1 VDFDTGWL
9 VNRRNPIRMGRHHL
23 GTGQPRSD
31 DEAEPRPRDTAMRE
45 RVVEANLRF
54 YGSLADDYFS
64 WRSTDAFNARY
75 DPLFERGFAQ
85 AAGRPVRALDCCA
98 GTGLVTRLLLDA
110 GCEVTSVDISPE
122 MLAKMRE
129 HALRPGDSVRTLCA
143 EITEF
148 LATTDETWELA
159 VFGSAV
165 HHLWNFDEAISL
177 ALDRVVPGGGLWLIA
192 EPVLQPTRRGR
203 AVRSLELWVRRF
215 SRSPREILAGARRRL
230 SFIGSKAR
238 TGPAPAASVGFYAE
252 VYSGGLDFER
262 IEQAIAS
269 GGASITWREAGISGP
284 RAIQLLKRITPGY
297 LGDSCSLVAR
307 RLA

>member
-177 ALDRVVPGGGLWLIA
+177 ALWQGCALARVVGSPIFTVSARDPRRSSPSAFVHRFESPYRPRSGRLRR
-192 EPVLQPTRRGR
+192 VLRRGLLGW
-203 AVRSLELWVRRF
+203 ARF
-215 SRSPREILAGARRRL
+215 
-230 SFIGSKAR
+230 
-238 TGPAPAASVGFYAE
+238 
-252 VYSGGLDFER
+252 
-262 IEQAIAS
+262 
-269 GGASITWREAGISGP
+269 
-284 RAIQLLKRITPGY
+284 
-297 LGDSCSLVAR
+297 
-307 RLA
+307 